1 MVENLDNAQ
10 PCPSYYSL
18 QNAWWNDVANEVAES
33 IPSGSSEIEPGV
45 SVEEIDSYL
54 EGIEELLSTFLQ
66 KAGAQ
71 GWAARPCSER
81 LEYARSLLALPQ
93 VAQRSQSWYE
103 QSRNVLTASEF
114 ASVLGTER
122 AVATL
127 AMRKMEVAE
136 PISYNH
142 ACSTGDMGPMDWG
155 VRFEPVV
162 KQILQGLW
170 GAEIQDVG
178 RLMHPTDT
186 HLAASPDGLIL
197 AATDSARIGRLIEIK
212 CPVKRGINGKIPFEY
227 WCQMQIQMEVTG
239 IDECDY
245 IEVKLESAYKGGKY
259 EPPAAGSVG
268 ETYRGFIWLLQ
279 NNETLELKYAYTVEE
294 RDAFIGL
301 ETGWGV
307 LEDIPWHL
315 GGHFTETVSRDRAW
329 FESTGPK
336 REAFWEKVKEAREGT
351 LVLAPSQKR
360 AKVEVC
366 QMIDD

>member
-1 MVENLDNAQ
+1 MVLPIPIFLGLVDMIQNLDNEM
-10 PCPSYYSL
+10 PCPSYATL
-18 QNAWWNDVANEVAES
+18 RDAWWNDVATQT
-33 IPSGSSEIEPGV
+33 EIEEIE
-45 SVEEIDSYL
+45 SSADVESCLDC
-54 EGIEELLSTFLQ
+54 IEELFGVFLQ

-71 GWAARPCSER
+71 GWAARPCAER

-93 VAQRSQSWYE
+93 VAQRSQGWYE

-122 AVATL
+122 AIATL
-127 AMRKMEVAE
+127 AMRKIEVAE

-162 KQILQGLW
+162 KQILEGLW

-186 HLAASPDGLIL
+186 HLAASPEGLIM

-239 IDECDY
+239 IDDVTILRSSWNRPIRVVC
-245 IEVKLESAYKGGKY
+245 ISRRRQGLLVKLTRDSS
-259 EPPAAGSVG
+259 GS
-268 ETYRGFIWLLQ
+268 YRTMRLW
-279 NNETLELKYAYTVEE
+279 
-294 RDAFIGL
+294 
-301 ETGWGV
+301 
-307 LEDIPWHL
+307 
-315 GGHFTETVSRDRAW
+315 S
-329 FESTGPK
+329 
-336 REAFWEKVKEAREGT
+336 
-351 LVLAPSQKR
+351 
-360 AKVEVC
+360 
-366 QMIDD
+366 